1 METTPHTMQVQ
12 ELQNHL
18 RCAFHPSTFCFKPYE
33 GCIAKD
39 HIQIDPPALHD
50 WASAILLDP
59 IKNNIYNLPRS
70 QEFTGMIA
78 KVQRRSTAT
87 PIPVQQPIQLVMP
100 RSRSFSGSGYSRSR
114 SRSRSPGYSR
124 SHYSRTPH
132 TPAKSRHG
140 DPVLED
146 MFSSPLVHHDS
157 WDAYNG
163 DGLKA
168 FVTWCEGE
176 YKIKGVEFAV
186 AYQALKDQEISVDI
200 LKGKDPAWYTRM
212 GVKVGTAERLVRS
225 YPKWHARLVKG

>member
-12 ELQNHL
+12 GLQNHL

-33 GCIAKD
+33 GCLVKD

-70 QEFTGMIA
+70 QEFTRMIA
-78 KVQRRSTAT
+78 KVQRKSTAT

-100 RSRSFSGSGYSRSR
+100 RSRSFSGSGYSG
-114 SRSRSPGYSR
+114 SPGYSR

-140 DPVLED
+140 DLVLED

-168 FVTWCEGE
+168 SVIWCEGE
-176 YKIKGVEFAV
+176 SKTQRVQFAV
-186 AYQALKDQEISVDI
+186 AYQAVKHQEISVD
-200 LKGKDPAWYTRM
+200 LSKGRDPAWYPRM
-212 GVKVGTAERLVRS
+212 GVKVGPA
-225 YPKWHARLVKG
+225 

>member
-1 METTPHTMQVQ
+1 MYCSSTVVVIYYSNIRRITLLGSLRPH
-12 ELQNHL
+12 
-18 RCAFHPSTFCFKPYE
+18 RAC
-33 GCIAKD
+33 
-39 HIQIDPPALHD
+39 
-50 WASAILLDP
+50 
-59 IKNNIYNLPRS
+59 
-70 QEFTGMIA
+70 
-78 KVQRRSTAT
+78 
-87 PIPVQQPIQLVMP
+87 
-100 RSRSFSGSGYSRSR
+100 SRSPSL
-114 SRSRSPGYSR
+114 SRSPGYSR

-176 YKIKGVEFAV
+176 YKTKGVEFAV

-225 YPKWHARLVKG
+225 Y